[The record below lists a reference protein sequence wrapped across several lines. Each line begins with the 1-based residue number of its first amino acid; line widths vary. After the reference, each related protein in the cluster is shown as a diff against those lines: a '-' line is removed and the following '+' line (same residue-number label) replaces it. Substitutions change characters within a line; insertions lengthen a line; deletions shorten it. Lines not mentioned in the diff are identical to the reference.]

1 MRILSSD
8 EIDSAL
14 AFPELIETLLRAY
27 RSRIVVPQ
35 PADFAIERP
44 HETAGILKA
53 IPAWSNFAAQGHT
66 DRGYIGCGITLDLP
80 QSDDAPDLG
89 SSQSGSAL
97 YLLLSGTTGHPIA
110 LLDGVRLAVWRRC
123 ALHALATR
131 YLAREDTS
139 RLLVIGADPMLP
151 SLIAAYAAVRNI
163 RSVLLTSGAETFLDR
178 LKAHANLKR
187 ITFGATDD
195 LAGAVAGADMI
206 CCVSRSPIDLPGA
219 SLSPGVHIDVL
230 EPDIRLDGDTLSQVR
245 IFVGDRN
252 ETGILAGTE
261 IAADLREL
269 AKGEK
274 AGRRFYGQMTH
285 FHPGGSSGLADLAV
299 AGHVFLR
306 S

>member
-14 AFPELIETLLRAY
+14 AYPELIETLLRAY
-27 RSRIVVPQ
+27 RSRVVVPQ
-35 PADFAIERP
+35 PAGFSIARP
-44 HETAGILKA
+44 HQTAGILKA
-53 IPAWSNFAAQGHT
+53 VPAWSNFVAQGHT
-66 DRGYIGCGITLDLP
+66 DRGYIGCGITLELP
-80 QSDDAPDLG
+80 QSDDAPDIG

-97 YLLLSGTTGHPIA
+97 YLLLSGTTGHPVA
-110 LLDGVRLAVWRRC
+110 LIDGARLAVWRRC

-139 RLLVIGADPMLP
+139 RLLVIGTDPMLP
-151 SLIAAYAAVRNI
+151 SLLAAYAAVRDI
-163 RSVLLTSGAETFLDR
+163 RSVLLTAGAEAFLDNFR
-178 LKAHANLKR
+178 THPKLKR
-187 ITFGATDD
+187 ITFGVTDD

-206 CCVSRSPIDLPGA
+206 CCASRAPVDLPGPA
-219 SLSPGVHIDVL
+219 LSPGAHIDVL
-230 EPDIRLDGDTLSQVR
+230 DPDSRLDEGTLSQVR

-252 ETGILAGTE
+252 EAGALADE
-261 IAADLREL
+261 DIAADLREL

-285 FHPGGSSGLADLAV
+285 FHPAGSSGLADLAV

>member
-1 MRILSSD
+1 MRIISSD

-14 AFPELIETLLRAY
+14 AYPELIETLLRAY

-35 PADFAIERP
+35 PAHFPIERP
-44 HETAGILKA
+44 DETAGILRA
-53 IPAWSNFAAQGHT
+53 IPAWSNFVAQGHT
-66 DRGYIGCGITLDLP
+66 DRGYIGCGITLELP
-80 QSDDAPDLG
+80 QSDDTPDIG

-97 YLLLSGTTGHPIA
+97 YLLLSGTTGHPVA

-139 RLLVIGADPMLP
+139 RLLVLGSDPMLP
-151 SLIAAYAAVRNI
+151 SLLAAYTAVRDI
-163 RSVLLTSGAETFLDR
+163 RSVLLMGGAEAFLDR
-178 LKAHANLKR
+178 LRLHPKLKGV
-187 ITFGATDD
+187 TFGATDD

-206 CCVSRSPIDLPGA
+206 CCASGCPLDLPGA
-219 SLSPGVHIDVL
+219 ALSPGVHIDVFDPGTRL
-230 EPDIRLDGDTLSQVR
+230 EEDMLSQVR

-252 ETGILAGTE
+252 EAGMLTGEE

-299 AGHVFLR
+299 AGHIYLR